1 VDIEEN
7 YARGGFNQHLAP
19 GEAPALIVV
28 DFLEAYMR
36 PGALLYAACDSALAA
51 AVVLLQA
58 ARTAG
63 IPVLHTR
70 VQFQRGG
77 RDGGVFYRKV
87 PALRTF
93 EDGADPSL
101 QAFARGLE
109 PLPGETV
116 ITKQYASAFFGT
128 SLSSTLAALRIDT
141 LLICGVSTSGCVR
154 ATAVDACQVGLIP
167 LVVRDA
173 VGDRAVSPH
182 EASLFDLQAK
192 YAEVVSLDSALAYLG
207 TARPAT
213 QKVTI

>member
-1 VDIEEN
+1 MDIEEN

-19 GEAPALIVV
+19 GESPALIVV

-51 AVVLLQA
+51 AVVLLQT
-58 ARTAG
+58 ARIAG

-70 VQFQRGG
+70 VRFQRGG
-77 RDGGVFYRKV
+77 RDGGVFFRKV

-93 EDGADPSL
+93 EDGADPAL
-101 QAFARGLE
+101 QAFAPGLE
-109 PLPGETV
+109 PLPEETV

-154 ATAVDACQVGLIP
+154 ATAVDACQAGLIP

-173 VGDRAVSPH
+173 VGDRAAAPH

-192 YAEVVSLDSALAYLG
+192 YAEVVSLDRALAYLR
-207 TARPAT
+207 TARSVV